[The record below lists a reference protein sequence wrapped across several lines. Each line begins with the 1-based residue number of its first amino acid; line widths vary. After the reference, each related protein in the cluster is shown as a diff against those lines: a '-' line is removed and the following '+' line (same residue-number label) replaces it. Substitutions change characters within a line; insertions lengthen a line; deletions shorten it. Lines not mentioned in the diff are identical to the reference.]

1 MSNITNL
8 ASTIALTAVEIK
20 ISNVSNLVKKS
31 QYNTK
36 ISETENKI
44 IILILLLITIMI
56 NILLLKYLI
65 S

>member
-8 ASTIALTAVEIK
+8 ASSTALTAVEIK

-36 ISETENKI
+36 ISEIENKI

>member
-8 ASTIALTAVEIK
+8 ATKTALTAIEIK
-20 ISNVSNLVKKS
+20 IVSNLVKKS
-31 QYNTK
+31 QYNRK
-36 ISETENKI
+36 ISEIENKV
-44 IILILLLITIMI
+44 IILTILLPTIMI